1 MMPDQWLSILL
12 LAAASV
18 TAMVASVL
26 LLREARQRDFEG
38 RVIAAASGRVADQ
51 QDHRRLTV
59 IAAMLH
65 AVGAWV
71 MRGGK
76 LYSSKDLVG
85 LETMI
90 AVSGYNPR
98 RVLPV
103 VVGGKVML
111 TILIPA
117 IAAAWCYIANVTPKT
132 RIEVIGAAI
141 PLALLAPE
149 WILSAIRRPYANAL
163 SRGVID
169 ALDLLIVCSE
179 AGLGLES
186 AIERVA
192 RELRFANRPTAM
204 ALDGLLDELRVL
216 PDRRDAFANFARRT
230 GVDGMQRLA
239 TMLAQSQQYGT
250 PLGQALRSVAADLR
264 RDRLVA
270 MEARAAK
277 LPAKL
282 VMPLIL
288 FVMPCLIII
297 LVGSAFLRLFDFLG
311 SMAH

>member
-1 MMPDQWLSILL
+1 MPHQWMSLL
-12 LAAASV
+12 LLGVAGVTALAASV
-18 TAMVASVL
+18 LML
-26 LLREARQRDFEG
+26 QEARQRDIESRVVAAVAG
-38 RVIAAASGRVADQ
+38 RIGDRQDRPRLAGIASV
-51 QDHRRLTV
+51 
-59 IAAMLH
+59 LH
-65 AVGAWV
+65 ALGAWV

-76 LYSSKDLVG
+76 LYSGKDLVG

-90 AVSGYNPR
+90 ASSGYNPR
-98 RVLPV
+98 RMLPV
-103 VVGGKVML
+103 VVGGKVLL
-111 TILIPA
+111 TVLIPS
-117 IAAAWCYIANVTPKT
+117 IAAAWCYAADVTPTT
-132 RIEVIGAAI
+132 RVEAIGASI

-149 WILSAIRRPYANAL
+149 WILSAIRRPYASAL

-216 PDRRDAFANFARRT
+216 PDRREAFANFARRT

-264 RDRLVA
+264 RDRLVKL
-270 MEARAAK
+270 EERAAK

-288 FVMPCLIII
+288 FIMPCLIII
-297 LVGSAFLRLFDFLG
+297 LVGSSFLRLFDFLG
-311 SMAH
+311 SMAR